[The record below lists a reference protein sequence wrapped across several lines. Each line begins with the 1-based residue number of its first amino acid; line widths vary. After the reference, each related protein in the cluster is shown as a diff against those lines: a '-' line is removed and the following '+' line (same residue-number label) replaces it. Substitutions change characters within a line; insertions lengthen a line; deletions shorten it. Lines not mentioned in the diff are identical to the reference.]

1 MGTDAATSLF
11 QPPGP
16 AIPLG
21 ELSPRRRLAALRY
34 NALEIWPARAYEE
47 ELLSQTFFGHKLLLI
62 NAPAGIEHVLL
73 TNAANY
79 RRSPAAIRIVRPIV
93 GKGLFLSE
101 GEDWR
106 LQRRTIAPALSP
118 RVMPMLA
125 QHIV

>member
-47 ELLSQTFFGHKLLLI
+47 EL
-62 NAPAGIEHVLL
+62 
-73 TNAANY
+73 
-79 RRSPAAIRIVRPIV
+79 
-93 GKGLFLSE
+93 
-101 GEDWR
+101 
-106 LQRRTIAPALSP
+106 
-118 RVMPMLA
+118 
-125 QHIV
+125 